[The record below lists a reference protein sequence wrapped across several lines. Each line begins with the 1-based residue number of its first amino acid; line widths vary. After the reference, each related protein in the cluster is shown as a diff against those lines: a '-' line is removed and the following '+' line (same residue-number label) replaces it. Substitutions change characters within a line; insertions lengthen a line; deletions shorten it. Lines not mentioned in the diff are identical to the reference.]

1 MTDKI
6 EQVARALWDAG
17 CREDHDVRCSF
28 ARAAIEAMHEPT
40 SKMADAAER
49 GEQSYC
55 GIWEAMVDACL
66 ER

>member
-28 ARAAIEAMHEPT
+28 ARAAIEA
-40 SKMADAAER
+40 ADAWDCAKTDGIDAALK
-49 GEQSYC
+49 GE
-55 GIWEAMVDACL
+55 G
-66 ER
+66 